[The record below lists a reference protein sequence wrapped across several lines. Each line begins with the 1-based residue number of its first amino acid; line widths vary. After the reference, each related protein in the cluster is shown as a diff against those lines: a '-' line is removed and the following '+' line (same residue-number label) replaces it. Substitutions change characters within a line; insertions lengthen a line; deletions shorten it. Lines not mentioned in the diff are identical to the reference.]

1 MLTYVPRKK
10 TPRDITELPES
21 FKSLRGFD
29 QLVERD
35 IGDDALEIDDT
46 AGVLKSGTWRIQVVG
61 ANDPREAV
69 DSIDPLISLA
79 LMANAAMQLDARLE
93 EMAKFCRGEGKTWT
107 QIGEA
112 LGMSKQAAW
121 ERFSGED

>member
-1 MLTYVPRKK
+1 M
-10 TPRDITELPES
+10 
-21 FKSLRGFD
+21 
-29 QLVERD
+29 
-35 IGDDALEIDDT
+35 GDGALEIEDH

-61 ANDPREAV
+61 ANDPREGLDEV
-69 DSIDPLISLA
+69 DPLISLA
-79 LMANAAMQLDARLE
+79 LMANAAMQLEARLE
-93 EMAKFCRGEGKTWT
+93 QYARFCRSEGKTWT